1 MSNAQSQPTFGLDP
15 EDAFASA
22 PSTDIHASLHRIVA
36 QLIQYRPQADT
47 DLVTRAFE
55 YAKERHKDQKRRSG
69 EPYII
74 HPVAV
79 TEVLADL
86 ELDEQ
91 TLAAG
96 LLHDVIEDCDV
107 TPEELAKEF
116 GDEVALLVD
125 GVTKLQITGVDE
137 GKTDDSSEDME
148 PLSPHAIERTRKKAE
163 IAKNAANLR
172 KILVATAKDLRVIL
186 IKLADRLHNMRT
198 LDSLSESRRFRMAT
212 ETLQIFAPLAH
223 RLGIW
228 QLKWQLEDLAFKY
241 AEPEEFDIVA
251 QRIAQ
256 TRSER
261 QAEIDFSLTALQER
275 LKAEGLD
282 ARVQGRPKHIYSIY
296 NKMRQQ
302 HLEFTDLL
310 DLLALRVI
318 VHTRNECYQVLGI
331 VSDLWSPIPGMFTD
345 YIAQSKSNM
354 YQSLHIKVMG
364 PHQKPLEVQIRTW
377 EMHRT
382 AEFGVAAH
390 WQYKEGGKVSDEF
403 ERRLSFLRQQLFD
416 WRAENKDPNDFM
428 RNITEDIFT
437 AQVFVRTPKGD
448 VIDLPLGSTP
458 IDFAYR
464 VHSAVGDH
472 YVGAKING
480 RLVPF
485 HYPLTN
491 NGDVIDILT
500 RPNANPSR
508 DWLAVVKSSHARSK
522 IKAYFKRQTQ
532 TENILHGRE
541 LLEKELTNQVERNP
555 NAWGEDPRSFVKDDT
570 LTAVAPLFNMHSSNE
585 MLAAIGYGTIA
596 PLTVLNKLRPTPAE
610 PPAMRISSGR
620 ANDSKLQIAA
630 EGNDVGNV
638 LFRRSRCCLPIPG
651 DEVVGYISRGTGMAL
666 HRQECPNI
674 QHSLKHEAAR
684 CMPVEYVGNEK
695 QVFQVYLQIDSLDR
709 TGLLADVTN
718 IFSES
723 KTFITAIK
731 TQSHRDKTATLEL
744 AIEVKDTEQLAA
756 LVKKIHAL
764 QDIIGVL
771 RVKNRR
777 DDSRVK

>member
-1 MSNAQSQPTFGLDP
+1 MTNVPPKPTFTLEP
-15 EDAFASA
+15 EDAFAPLPA
-22 PSTDIHASLHRIVA
+22 TDIHASLQRILA
-36 QLIQYRPQADT
+36 HLATYRPQADT
-47 DLVTRAFE
+47 DLVQRAFE
-55 YAKERHKDQKRRSG
+55 YAKEKHKDQKRRSG

-79 TEVLADL
+79 TEILADL

-96 LLHDVIEDCDV
+96 FLHDVIEDCKV
-107 TPEELAKEF
+107 LPEELEKEF
-116 GDEVALLVD
+116 GAEVTSLVD
-125 GVTKLQITGVDE
+125 GVTKLQIGVDD
-137 GKTDDSSEDME
+137 GKDKDTEEDGE
-148 PLSPHAIERTRKKAE
+148 PLSTHAIERHKKQIE

-172 KILVATAKDLRVIL
+172 KILVATAKDLRVLL

-198 LDSLSESRRFRMAT
+198 LESLSESRRFRMAT

-228 QLKWQLEDLAFKY
+228 QLKWQLEDLSFKY
-241 AEPEEFDIVA
+241 AEPEEFAAVA
-251 QRIAQ
+251 QQLAQ

-261 QAEIDFSLTALQER
+261 QNEVDTAIKVLQER
-275 LKAEGLD
+275 LGTEGVSAL
-282 ARVQGRPKHIYSIY
+282 VQGRPKHIYSIY

-302 HLEFTDLL
+302 KLDFTDLY

-331 VSDLWSPIPGMFTD
+331 VSDLWTPIPGMFSD

-364 PHQKPLEVQIRTW
+364 PSQKPLEVQIRTW

-390 WQYKEGGKVSDEF
+390 WQYKEGGKVSDQF

-416 WRAENKDPNDFM
+416 WRADNKDPGDFM
-428 RNITEDIFT
+428 RNITEDIST

-472 YVGAKING
+472 YVGAKVNG
-480 RLVPF
+480 RLVPMN
-485 HYPLTN
+485 YALEN

-508 DWLAVVKSSHARSK
+508 DWLGVVKTSHARSK

-532 TENILHGRE
+532 AENIIHGRE
-541 LLEKELTNQVERNP
+541 LLEKELTNQLERNP
-555 NAWGEDPRSFVKDDT
+555 QAWGDDPRSFVKDDT
-570 LTAVAPLFNMHSSNE
+570 LADVAPQFNMHSANE

-596 PLTVLNKLRPTPAE
+596 PLTVLNKLRPTPVE
-610 PPAMRISSGR
+610 PPTMRISGGR
-620 ANDSKLQIAA
+620 ANDSKLQIVA

-651 DEVVGYISRGTGMAL
+651 DEVLGYITRGSGMAL
-666 HRQECPNI
+666 HRRECPNV
-674 QHSLKHEAAR
+674 QNNLKNEPAR

-731 TQSHRDKTATLEL
+731 TQSHRDRTATLEL
-744 AIEVKDTEQLAA
+744 AIELRDTEHLAD
-756 LVKKIHAL
+756 LVKRIRSL
-764 QDIIGVL
+764 GDIIGVH
-771 RVKNRR
+771 RVTNRR